1 MNRKS
6 CYESS
11 PAAELKCRRT
21 PLRGSTPVTGVSS
34 SIELPPV
41 AIDEN
46 ACPLDIGRTPA
57 TATTTLGKFAAVL
70 RGSDPPH
77 ASIQF
82 AVVSPLSTTG
92 GSFLSEETAPQ
103 QQTIKKQQQLRTS
116 SCQCPCRACAACP
129 VRAEQ
134 QLPTDPSESST
145 STSELLTGR
154 LGDWICAPFL
164 RLARWRAADV
174 PGRYRFDCL
183 KIPEEPLKRPQQ
195 RLLEITEFPF
205 LILWVYGTYWICIV
219 AIAAKDTPSTVWI
232 SAAVASVL
240 VGIGLNANAYKCV
253 TVPRRR
259 GTIRHHRCARALF
272 DLHRYGGDYGDV
284 EMKIDWGTVIRFFVI
299 PFGVSALSGI
309 TNANRHRFLL
319 VFPKDTNLLM
329 LAILIPASIVTFMA
343 MLRIYLLW
351 RLKVRWSTYVLF
363 LNGALVD

>member
-1 MNRKS
+1 MQRK
-6 CYESS
+6 YESS
-11 PAAELKCRRT
+11 PNAELKCRRT
-21 PLRGSTPVTGVSS
+21 PLRGSTPITGV
-34 SIELPPV
+34 ELPPLGN
-41 AIDEN
+41 EN
-46 ACPLDIGRTPA
+46 INLEIGKTP
-57 TATTTLGKFAAVL
+57 ATTTLGKFAAVL

-92 GSFLSEETAPQ
+92 GSSFLSEEQVVPTKQPQ
-103 QQTIKKQQQLRTS
+103 RTS

-134 QLPTDPSESST
+134 QQQQIEPSESSA
-145 STSELLTGR
+145 SGSETGGI
-154 LGDWICAPFL
+154 GDWICGPFL
-164 RLARWRAADV
+164 RLARWRAKDE
-174 PGRYRFDCL
+174 PGRYKFDCL
-183 KIPEEPLKRPQQ
+183 KIPEEPLRRPQQ

-232 SAAVASVL
+232 SAAVASIL

-319 VFPKDTNLLM
+319 VFPKESNLLM

-343 MLRIYLLW
+343 MLRLFLLW